1 MVDVGCTV
9 YQLLYFVQ
17 TPAALGVAE
26 QARAGD
32 VVSGE
37 GFPVNPA
44 EFAALDEVKFRVE
57 DDVYQHFLHL
67 RDGDAFEA
75 VQRGFGG
82 ESMQDDAAGGAAEL
96 EELFPGRIG
105 KDRQAWIFLPERVR
119 EGLLQKT
126 LYVHDD
132 HVDIGHMEHEWND
145 VGCVPDAEIGQ
156 RVALPEVCAHLL
168 GLRLQGEEVPGLGRC
183 AELVRTPSGFGE
195 TAGGYQALQLLLQ
208 ASISRSGGIGQPGGQ
223 VLLLEGPL
231 LQGRVLY
238 DPFRCGHRSH
248 NHWTK
253 IRHFWQQTN
262 ISAEKVSL
270 FYYGAGRVYRDSISN
285 RAKQLDSRV

>member
-17 TPAALGVAE
+17 APAALGVSE
-26 QARAGD
+26 QTRAGD

-44 EFAALDEVKFRVE
+44 EFAALEEVKFRVE

-82 ESMQDDAAGGAAEL
+82 ERMQDDAAGGAAEL

-105 KDRQAWIFLPERVR
+105 KDRQVWIFLPEGVR

-132 HVDIGHMEHEWND
+132 HVDIGHMEHKGDNA
-145 VGCVPDAEIGQ
+145 GGVPDAEIGQ

-168 GLRLQGEEVPGLGRC
+168 GRRLQGKEEPGLGRC
-183 AELVRTPSGFGE
+183 AELVCTPSYLGE
-195 TAGGYQALQLLLQ
+195 PAGCDQALQLLLQ
-208 ASISRSGGIGQPGGQ
+208 TGISRSGGIGQPGGK

-248 NHWTK
+248 NHGTK
-253 IRHFWQQTN
+253 IRHFWQ
-262 ISAEKVSL
+262 
-270 FYYGAGRVYRDSISN
+270 
-285 RAKQLDSRV
+285 